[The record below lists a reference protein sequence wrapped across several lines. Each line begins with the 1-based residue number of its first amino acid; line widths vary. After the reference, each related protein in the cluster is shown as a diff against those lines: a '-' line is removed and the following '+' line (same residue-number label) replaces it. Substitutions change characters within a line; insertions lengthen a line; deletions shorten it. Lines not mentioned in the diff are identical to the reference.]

1 MRWITG
7 LLLLAC
13 WTIPAWAA
21 DEGFVELFNGKDL
34 TGWSGN
40 PELWSVQDSLL
51 TGQTKGPDH
60 LPYNQF
66 LIWTGADGQAT
77 VKNFE
82 LKVIFRLEGNNNSGV
97 QYRSRL
103 MPDAG
108 EFVVGGYQADIHG
121 DPALTAMVYEER
133 GRGIIAKRGEKVVLD
148 KDGQKKVTPLEGK
161 FDKVD
166 LTQWNE
172 LVIVA
177 RGAHLT
183 HTLNGQIVSD
193 LTDQQ
198 TEARKLEG
206 ILALQA
212 HRGPAMKIQFK
223 TIQLKTLP
231 AGGATAARRRT
242 PPAKASPTP
251 AKWLW
256 LKEGDK
262 LASTVYL
269 RKEFDKQG
277 GLPSARLYGVVDN
290 SMRVWI
296 DGEEVLKHEG
306 WNDAGFKDVTKQ
318 FNKDVPGGKH
328 VIAIEARNNG
338 EDNPAGVLAD
348 LQFSSGWRASW
359 NIPTDGTWMAATKA
373 DEGWLKPGF
382 KADGWKPADVIADL
396 EGGPWKLTSA
406 KLASAGGLKAPTAT
420 PIENLKV
427 AKDFRVELLYS
438 VPKDQEGSWVN
449 MCVDPKGRLIVSDQ
463 YGGLYRVTP
472 PALSKSR
479 ELFTTGVVVTQEGD
493 AIRVSEIT
501 GGSPA
506 ETDGQVFEGD
516 RILAVGEG
524 DQWASSLE
532 AISASLTGSAAGEVT
547 LKIAGA
553 EGADPD
559 LVTLPRKPMILS
571 SEKALI
577 EKIPAAIGEAQ
588 GLLWAFDALYVV
600 VNKGG
605 KYDTGLYRVTDKDG
619 DDTLESVELLRQL
632 AGGAGEH
639 GPHAVL
645 LTPDKQNLYIV
656 IGNQTKMTEIAHSRT
671 PQGWDEDKL
680 LPRIYG
686 RGFMKGVAPPA
697 GIIYQVDRDGK
708 NWEVIAAGFRN
719 QFDAALNHDGE
730 LFTYDADMEWD
741 MNCPWYR
748 PTRICH
754 VVSGTDW
761 GWRNGSAKW
770 PVYYPETLPPVVDIG
785 PGSPTGVAFGYGTKF
800 PAKYQNAMFICDWSY
815 GKMYAVHMEP
825 QGATYAGI
833 TEEFITGTPLPL
845 TDVVTHPDGALYFTI
860 GGRRV
865 QSGLYRVTYVGK
877 EPTQVAKWTS
887 GTQERDLRH
896 TLEALHHQ
904 AATPTEQSAAIDTAW
919 EHLGHKDRFV
929 RSAAR
934 TVLEHQPVELWQAR
948 ALAEKEPRKALAAL
962 LALSRMFKRSY
973 VPNGPDL
980 DTPPPVYP
988 VAAGSQQALLVPVLD
1003 ALGQL
1008 DWGSLSVTEQTEA
1021 VRTAHVALFRLGAPD
1036 EETREAMIAAVDKI
1050 YPAKDASLNS
1060 LLTELMVYLQAPSAA
1075 PKGTA
1080 LLMAAPTQE
1089 EQIDQARHLRFLKA
1103 GWTIETRTNYLK
1115 WLNAARSFTG
1125 GANFGEF
1132 MKELRNQA
1140 LATFSDEEKTTL
1152 ADLINAPLPPTGTPA
1167 AVTPRA
1173 FVKEWKME
1181 EAATLLASG
1190 LKGRDFDR
1198 GRTLFG
1204 AANCFSCHR
1213 FTNEGGAVGPD
1224 LTGLSGRFSPRD
1236 ILESVLEP
1244 SKVISDQYSAVQIVT
1259 IEGKV
1264 VVGRIV
1270 NLSGDTVQVNT
1281 NMADPNAIEAI
1292 DRKSIEEMGP
1302 AKSSMMPNG
1311 LLNTLNDEELLDLM
1325 AYLLSRGDRNHTMF
1339 RK

>member
-1 MRWITG
+1 MRWIAG
-7 LLLLAC
+7 ILLALVMVV
-13 WTIPAWAA
+13 PGWAA

-34 TGWSGN
+34 TGWTGN
-40 PELWSVQDSLL
+40 PELWSVQDGLL

-60 LPYNQF
+60 LKHNQF
-66 LIWTGADGQAT
+66 LIWTGPDGKAT

-82 LKVIFRLEGNNNSGV
+82 LKVVFRLEGNNNSGV
-97 QYRSRL
+97 QYRSKL
-103 MPDAG
+103 MPEVG

-121 DPALTAMVYEER
+121 DAALTAMVYEER
-133 GRGIIAKRGEKVVLD
+133 GRGIISKRGEKVVLS
-148 KDGQKKVTPLEGK
+148 KDGKKKVTPIDGK
-161 FDKVD
+161 FDQVD
-166 LTQWNE
+166 LAQWNE

-183 HTLNGQIVSD
+183 HTLNGQLVSD

-198 TEARKLEG
+198 EDARKLEG

-212 HRGPAMKIQFK
+212 HRGPAMKVQFK
-223 TIQLKTLP
+223 SIQLKTLP
-231 AGGATAARRRT
+231 AGGAAAARRRAA
-242 PPAKASPTP
+242 PAKATTTP

-269 RKEFDKQG
+269 RKEFVQNG
-277 GLPSARLYGVVDN
+277 GLPTAKLYGAVDN
-290 SMRVWI
+290 GMTVWI
-296 DGEEVLKHEG
+296 DGEKVLTHEG
-306 WNDAGFKDVTKQ
+306 WNDAGFKDVTKL

-328 VIAIEARNNG
+328 VIAIEAKNSG
-338 EDNPAGVLAD
+338 EDNPAGVIAD
-348 LQFSSGWRASW
+348 LQFSSGWRDSW
-359 NIPTDGTWMAATKA
+359 NTPTDGTWQASTKA
-373 DEGWLKPGF
+373 ADGWLKPDF
-382 KADGWKPADVIADL
+382 KADGWKAADVIADL
-396 EGGPWKLTSA
+396 EGGPWKLTAA
-406 KLASAGGLKAPTAT
+406 KLAAAGGLKAPTAT
-420 PIENLKV
+420 PIENLKI

-479 ELFTTGVVVTQEGD
+479 EVFTTGVMVSKEGD
-493 AIRVSEIT
+493 AIRVSDIA

-506 ETDGQVFEGD
+506 EVDGQVFPGD
-516 RILAVGEG
+516 QILAVGEG
-524 DQWASSLE
+524 DQWATSLE
-532 AISASLTGSAAGEVT
+532 AISAALTGNAAGEVT

-553 EGADPD
+553 AGAEPD

-571 SEKALI
+571 SEKTLI

-619 DDTLESVELLRQL
+619 DDQLEHVELLRQL

-656 IGNQTKMTEIAHSRT
+656 IGNQTKMTDVTHSRT
-671 PQGWDEDKL
+671 PQIWDEDKL

-686 RGFMKGVAPPA
+686 RGFMKGVAPPG

-708 NWEVIAAGFRN
+708 NWEVRASGFRN
-719 QFDAALNHDGE
+719 QFDAAVNHDGE

-770 PVYYPETLPPVVDIG
+770 PVYFADTLPPVVDIG
-785 PGSPTGVAFGYGTKF
+785 PGSPTGVTFGYGTKF

-815 GKMYAVHMEP
+815 GKMYAVHMAP
-825 QGATYAGI
+825 NGATYSGM

-845 TDVVTHPDGALYFTI
+845 TDVVVHPDGALYFTI

-865 QSGLYRVTYVGK
+865 QSGLYRVTYSGK
-877 EPTQVAKWTS
+877 ESTAPTKVTS
-887 GTQERDLRH
+887 STPERDLLH
-896 TLEALHHQ
+896 KLEALHHK
-904 AATPTEQSAAIDTAW
+904 ADAAAIDTAW
-919 EHLGHKDRFV
+919 QALDHQDRFV

-934 TVLEHQPVELWQAR
+934 TVLEHQPVDQWQAR
-948 ALAEKEPRKALAAL
+948 ALAETNPRKALAAL
-962 LALSRMFKRSY
+962 LALSRTFKRSF
-973 VPNGPDL
+973 VPTGPDL
-980 DTPPPVYP
+980 DTPPPSYPAPEGAQHPQEQEVLEALAKIKWADLSIDEQLEMVRLVHLIVYRMGP
-988 VAAGSQQALLVPVLD
+988 PN
-1003 ALGQL
+1003 
-1008 DWGSLSVTEQTEA
+1008 EM
-1021 VRTAHVALFRLGAPD
+1021 VRTAM
-1036 EETREAMIAAVDKI
+1036 TAAIDLV
-1050 YPAKDASLNS
+1050 YPAKDPRLNS
-1060 LLTELMVYLQAPSAA
+1060 LFTELMVFLQAPSAA
-1075 PKGTA
+1075 AKGTQ
-1080 LLMAAPTQE
+1080 LLMTAPTQE
-1089 EQIDQARHLRFLKA
+1089 EQIDYARHLRFLKT
-1103 GWTIETRTNYLK
+1103 GWTLETRKNYLL
-1115 WLNAARSFTG
+1115 WLNASRSFTG

-1132 MKELRNQA
+1132 MKELRNDA
-1140 LATFSDEEKTTL
+1140 LATYSDEEKKSL
-1152 ADLINAPLPPTGTPA
+1152 AELIDAPPPAAGTPMP
-1167 AVTPRA
+1167 VVPRT
-1173 FVKEWKME
+1173 FVKEWKMD
-1181 EAATLLASG
+1181 EAAALLANG

-1198 GRTLFG
+1198 GRSLFG

-1213 FTNEGGAVGPD
+1213 FANEGGAVGPD
-1224 LTGLSGRFSPRD
+1224 LTGLSGRFSSRD

-1244 SKVISDQYSAVQIVT
+1244 SKVVSDQYAAIQIVT
-1259 IEGKV
+1259 TEGKV
-1264 VVGRIV
+1264 VIGRIV
-1270 NLSGDTVQVNT
+1270 NLAGDNVQVNT

-1302 AKSSMMPNG
+1302 AKTSMMPTG

-1325 AYLLSRGDRNHTMF
+1325 AYLLSRGDRNNAMF
-1339 RK
+1339 QK